1 MSENVAHILSI
12 DLGGTQM
19 RAALYQ
25 AGDFVQVTRVAT
37 LTYSEQGATAIIA
50 RLIDLARTALPDGIT
65 PSAIG
70 IAAPGPLDPR
80 TGVVMHSFALPG
92 WDHVPL
98 GAQISAA
105 FGGVS
110 VALENDANCAAL
122 AEYALGA
129 GRQAD
134 PLIYLTLSTG
144 IGGGV
149 VFNGRLFTGWSGLAA
164 EPGHMQFT
172 DQAGVVRRLE
182 ELASGTGIAR
192 LATERLPHYS
202 GETAL
207 RGLPTRDGAAVGNAA
222 VAGDAFALEVVR
234 LAGTYLGLG
243 LVNLFH
249 VWSPQ
254 AVILG
259 GSVTQLGDLLLDV
272 VRQTVHDRILNPLF
286 IPPNWLRLAQFGSDV
301 CLLGAAVNAA
311 QHFTKS
317 PSRSFSQ

>member
-1 MSENVAHILSI
+1 
-12 DLGGTQM
+12 
-19 RAALYQ
+19 
-25 AGDFVQVTRVAT
+25 
-37 LTYSEQGATAIIA
+37 
-50 RLIDLARTALPDGIT
+50 
-65 PSAIG
+65 
-70 IAAPGPLDPR
+70 
-80 TGVVMHSFALPG
+80 
-92 WDHVPL
+92 
-98 GAQISAA
+98 
-105 FGGVS
+105 
-110 VALENDANCAAL
+110 
-122 AEYALGA
+122 
-129 GRQAD
+129 
-134 PLIYLTLSTG
+134 
-144 IGGGV
+144 
-149 VFNGRLFTGWSGLAA
+149 
-164 EPGHMQFT
+164 
-172 DQAGVVRRLE
+172 
-182 ELASGTGIAR
+182 
-192 LATERLPHYS
+192 
-202 GETAL
+202 
-207 RGLPTRDGAAVGNAA
+207 VGNAA